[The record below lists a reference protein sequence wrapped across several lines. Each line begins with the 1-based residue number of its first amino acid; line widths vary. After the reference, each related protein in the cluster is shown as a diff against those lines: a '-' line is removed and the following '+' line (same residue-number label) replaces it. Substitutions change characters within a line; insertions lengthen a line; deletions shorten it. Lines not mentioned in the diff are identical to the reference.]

1 MNDDVNVNEI
11 KEWLVK
17 QLPEFNFMTGE
28 EANQPL
34 KNQKSIRIE
43 RDGLAMV
50 LDVRKVDSDD
60 ARGKLK
66 AYITDMWRRSNESSQ
81 PE

>member
-1 MNDDVNVNEI
+1 MNDDVKVEDI
-11 KEWLVK
+11 KAWLVK

-28 EANQPL
+28 EANQPEE
-34 KNQKSIRIE
+34 NHKSIRIE

-50 LDVRKVDSDD
+50 LDVRKVDTND

-66 AYITDMWRRSNESSQ
+66 AYITDMWSRSINSKKL
-81 PE
+81 

>member
-28 EANQPL
+28 EANQPAQ
-34 KNQKSIRIE
+34 NQQSIRIE

-60 ARGKLK
+60 AKGKLK
-66 AYITDMWRRSNESSQ
+66 AYITDMWRRSNETASK
-81 PE
+81 